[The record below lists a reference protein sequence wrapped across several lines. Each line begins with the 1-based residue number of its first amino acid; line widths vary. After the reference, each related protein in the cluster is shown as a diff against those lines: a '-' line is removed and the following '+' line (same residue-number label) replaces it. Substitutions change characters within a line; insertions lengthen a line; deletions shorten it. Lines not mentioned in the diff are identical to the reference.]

1 MPPNT
6 PTPTS
11 LPSGWRLV
19 LGLAPAAVFWA
30 VFVGWLAYALYERS
44 QFSQK
49 ADDANLIEWLDESR
63 VFRKSLP
70 ELVREYLALCEKTVP
85 GESDDDLIDRADEI
99 QEQLKTLADPP
110 RVYQGQLPLFPE
122 LYRLKIVSTHRPPK
136 PP

>member
-1 MPPNT
+1 MPPDSLNT
-6 PTPTS
+6 TS

-70 ELVREYLALCEKTVP
+70 ELVREYLALAEKAVP
-85 GESDDDLIDRADEI
+85 GESDDDLVDRADEI
-99 QEQLKTLADPP
+99 QEQLKTLADPT

-122 LYRLKIVSTHRPPK
+122 IYRLEIDTSDSSRK
-136 PP
+136 